1 MNIANTFSALANAA
15 YLQATTHKPAAAEQG
30 KAPVH
35 ASQEQADAVNNHDT
49 IERQH
54 QWRTGDNS
62 ATWPKRS

>member
-1 MNIANTFSALANAA
+1 MNIANTFSTLANAA
-15 YLQATTHKPAAAEQG
+15 YLQATTHKPAAAEQE

-35 ASQEQADAVNNHDT
+35 ASQEQADAVNNYDT